1 MRLLALDQA
10 ARVSGVSVFDNDRLI
25 ECATISVKSNQP
37 LGKRMLD
44 IWDSLNELY
53 ESYSF
58 DKVAFED
65 IQLQM
70 GNVSTFKSLAYVQA
84 IIIFWCWRN
93 DVPHVVLSPSHWRSE
108 IKSKYGVA
116 FGRKR
121 TEQKAAALAF
131 AKGMISKTDAEMAD
145 RLTEDMA
152 DSYCLGLAAIQESKQ
167 SEGAF

>member
-10 ARVSGVSVFDNDRLI
+10 ARVSGVSVFDDDRLL
-25 ECATISVKSNQP
+25 ECTTINVKSNQP
-37 LGKRMLD
+37 TGKRMLD
-44 IWDSLNELY
+44 IWSALNELY
-53 ESYSF
+53 DSYEF

-84 IIIFWCWRN
+84 IIIFWCWRHG
-93 DVPHVVLSPSHWRSE
+93 VPHMILSPSHWRSE
-108 IKSKYGVA
+108 IKAKYGIS

-121 TEQKAAALAF
+121 VEQKAAALAF
-131 AKGMISKTDAEMAD
+131 AKEMISKTDAEMAD
-145 RLTEDMA
+145 KLTEDMA
-152 DSYCLGLAAIQESKQ
+152 DSYCLGLAAIQESRQ